1 MNKDV
6 KRVRFRKH
14 NASLQLEYIARD
26 IDFCQL
32 HLELF
37 SVGRNTPSQ
46 QKKKLKKGWVKHT
59 RRMNMDAKAVK
70 CRVNATNLL
79 QKKKNYSLTHHSLA
93 HQEN

>member
-1 MNKDV
+1 LD
-6 KRVRFRKH
+6 
-14 NASLQLEYIARD
+14 AT
-26 IDFCQL
+26 
-32 HLELF
+32 HLL
-37 SVGRNTPSQ
+37 S
-46 QKKKLKKGWVKHT
+46 KKKIKKGWVKHT